1 MSGPISSTHY
11 IFSRFKTDCLKT
23 DEYGQLLYSYL
34 FSTVMYPDLY
44 IPAELTINR
53 YPSLLD
59 KDMFYV
65 ALNICRELDSS
76 TVRYTNTV
84 LIRYYRLQDVDCIV
98 GYIVYNDTATAQ
110 PTQWI
115 EYKGIIYDAVNI
127 YRVYSTGT
135 DSDISTIARQYM
147 AKSITESYY
156 YSKILYG
163 ENGITKL
170 PIDSIS
176 IIDEETDLLINAIV
190 DRYSHS

>member
-1 MSGPISSTHY
+1 MSGPIPSTHY

-59 KDMFYV
+59 KDMLYV

-76 TVRYTNTV
+76 TERYANTV

-127 YRVYSTGT
+127 YTECTVLVLTLTSVLYS
-135 DSDISTIARQYM
+135 
-147 AKSITESYY
+147 
-156 YSKILYG
+156 
-163 ENGITKL
+163 
-170 PIDSIS
+170 
-176 IIDEETDLLINAIV
+176 
-190 DRYSHS
+190 